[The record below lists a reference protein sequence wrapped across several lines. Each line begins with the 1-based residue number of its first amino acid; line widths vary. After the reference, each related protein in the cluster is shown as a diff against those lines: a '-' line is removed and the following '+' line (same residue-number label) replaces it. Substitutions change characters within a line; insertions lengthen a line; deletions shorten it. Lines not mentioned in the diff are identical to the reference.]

1 MIQRETIEDM
11 FNHIRATV
19 DAPFDIDGECLWTYF
34 LYDADPKV
42 LEEVGESLVQEGFT
56 FDGLLEPVVSEEDPE
71 NEPHYFYLQVSRVEH
86 HTVDSLMAL
95 NAWFY
100 EIANYYGLE
109 GYDGMD
115 VGSPDLAGT
124 EN

>member
-56 FDGLLEPVVSEEDPE
+56 FDGLLRTSCYEEP
-71 NEPHYFYLQVSRVEH
+71 
-86 HTVDSLMAL
+86 
-95 NAWFY
+95 
-100 EIANYYGLE
+100 
-109 GYDGMD
+109 
-115 VGSPDLAGT
+115 SPRKNLPPVISNQIDWKLT
-124 EN
+124 D